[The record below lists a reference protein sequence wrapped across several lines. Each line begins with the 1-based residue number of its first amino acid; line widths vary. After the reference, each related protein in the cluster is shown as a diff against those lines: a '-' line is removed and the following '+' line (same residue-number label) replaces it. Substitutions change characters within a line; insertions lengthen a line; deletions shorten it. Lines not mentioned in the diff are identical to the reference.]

1 MCGSATLKK
10 VEGGKK
16 RQRLET
22 FEIQDGEPVRFLKPL
37 LHCFESALQADAND
51 GGKWVRSDN
60 NQRYHLLL
68 SPLSRLL
75 ELRISSKI
83 SFVSQSKRAIASESA
98 FQQLVHGSED
108 EPGSVIGCLTALAA
122 AAGNEEL
129 WKPLN
134 HAVLEAC
141 GNENRVEVRKGGIS
155 CLLSL
160 INALGEEYMVLL
172 PECLPVLSELLED
185 SDEEIAGLAQ
195 KCVSIGEE
203 LLGESLQESLR

>member
-1 MCGSATLKK
+1 MQLCNSATSKK

-22 FEIQDGEPVRFLKPL
+22 YDAEPVRFLKPL
-37 LHCFESALQADAND
+37 LHCFESALQADASD
-51 GGKWVRSDN
+51 GGKWLRSDN
-60 NQRYHLLL
+60 NQRYHSLLC
-68 SPLSRLL
+68 PLSRLL
-75 ELRISSKI
+75 GLRMSSNI
-83 SFVSQSKRAIASESA
+83 SFVSKSKRDITSENA
-98 FQQLVHGSED
+98 FQQLIHGVGD

-122 AAGNEEL
+122 AAGNEQL

-141 GNENRVEVRKGGIS
+141 GNETCAEVRKAGIS

-160 INALGEEYMVLL
+160 ISALGEEYMVLL

-185 SDEEIAGLAQ
+185 SDEETAGLAQ
-195 KCVSIGEE
+195 ECVSIGEE

>member
-1 MCGSATLKK
+1 M
-10 VEGGKK
+10 
-16 RQRLET
+16 
-22 FEIQDGEPVRFLKPL
+22 QDAEPIMFLKPL
-37 LHCFESALQADAND
+37 LHCLESALHADASD
-51 GGKWVRSDN
+51 GGKWVRSDD
-60 NQRYHLLL
+60 RYRSLL

-75 ELRISSKI
+75 ELRVSSNI
-83 SFVSQSKRAIASESA
+83 SFVSQLRTVITSESA
-98 FQQLVHGSED
+98 FQQLVHGTEG
-108 EPGSVIGCLTALAA
+108 EPSSVIGCLTALAA
-122 AAGNEEL
+122 AAGNEQL

-141 GNENRVEVRKGGIS
+141 GNETRAEVRKGGIC

-172 PECLPVLSELLED
+172 PECFPVLSELLED

-195 KCVSIGEE
+195 ECVSIGEE

>member
-1 MCGSATLKK
+1 

-22 FEIQDGEPVRFLKPL
+22 SEIQDAEPVRFLKPL
-37 LHCFESALQADAND
+37 LHCFESSLHADASD
-51 GGKWVRSDN
+51 GGKWVRSDD
-60 NQRYHLLL
+60 NQRYHSLL

-75 ELRISSKI
+75 ELRISSNI
-83 SFVSQSKRAIASESA
+83 SFVSQSKTAITSESA
-98 FQQLVHGSED
+98 FQQLVHGAED

-122 AAGNEEL
+122 AAGNEQL

-141 GNENRVEVRKGGIS
+141 GHETRAEVRKGGVS

-160 INALGEEYMVLL
+160 ISALGEEYMVLL

-195 KCVSIGEE
+195 ECVRIAEE